1 MIDRVVFSLGSRTI
15 YVNVDTPNLGFPYF
29 NFLKYQK
36 YCNIVNLVSKGE
48 FWGKSML
55 CTPSTFAFYLFL
67 GQQLVEQYAQAEVRF
82 VIIIA
87 IIAIITII
95 AIASNII
102 IIIIVIMDGLSSAR
116 QNGYKLIDAIQRW
129 PLACAKNKKSFAHS
143 QITK

>member
-1 MIDRVVFSLGSRTI
+1 
-15 YVNVDTPNLGFPYF
+15 
-29 NFLKYQK
+29 
-36 YCNIVNLVSKGE
+36 
-48 FWGKSML
+48 ML

-116 QNGYKLIDAIQRW
+116 QNGYKLIDAIQR
-129 PLACAKNKKSFAHS
+129 
-143 QITK
+143 